1 MLLIIF
7 LFANG
12 SFQFRIFLLPQ
23 DLFLLHLHLFYY
35 CTIRKYSFLAEAKT
49 LHEIF
54 EEHFC
59 SCYSRQDLHTIRG
72 NKQNKPKEASNFLS
86 KQWWAINLNKLT

>member
-12 SFQFRIFLLPQ
+12 SFQFRIFYFHKTFFFSIYICFITVQLGN
-23 DLFLLHLHLFYY
+23 
-35 CTIRKYSFLAEAKT
+35 SFLAEAKT